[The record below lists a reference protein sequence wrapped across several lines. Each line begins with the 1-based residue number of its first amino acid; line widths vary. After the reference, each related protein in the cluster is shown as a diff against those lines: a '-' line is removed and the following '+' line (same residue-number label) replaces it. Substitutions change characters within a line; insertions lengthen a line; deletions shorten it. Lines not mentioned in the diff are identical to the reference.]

1 MVCVLPAVPQLLA
14 LEVLPLGGVLA
25 GPQALRPNRQRHKRE
40 HVLRT
45 NLGRDFGFQVVLT
58 YSIQIDLFCQ
68 GWVLCTRS
76 MVM

>member
-1 MVCVLPAVPQLLA
+1 MGQSPCTGGGDEIARMVCVLPAVPQLLA

-58 YSIQIDLFCQ
+58 
-68 GWVLCTRS
+68 
-76 MVM
+76 